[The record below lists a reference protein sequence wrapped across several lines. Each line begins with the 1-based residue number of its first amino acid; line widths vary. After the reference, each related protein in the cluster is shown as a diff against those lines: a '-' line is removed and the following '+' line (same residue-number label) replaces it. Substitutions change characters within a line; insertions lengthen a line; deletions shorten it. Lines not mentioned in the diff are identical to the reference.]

1 MENQDIFDMVIPE
14 GEFFKFTKIGDSI
27 KGTYVGKKDIPP
39 RLQFGA
45 QIGYHIKDENG
56 KAWIVAQGINKRIF
70 HERMDEIFFGQ
81 IVGFKFDRIK
91 PASTKGLNDTNII
104 NIYASPECI
113 DEKWLAAQQKLESFT
128 SGQRKST
135 TAPSKEDNDVDE
147 GPTPD
152 KNMFNG
158 KPFVVPSEAEPVGG
172 NIPQTEE
179 KPNEALN
186 AIRNLAS
193 TKGLTTGMNDKM
205 ADESIEQY
213 TGLPLT
219 EENLTKIIISLTGY
233 KA

>member
-135 TAPSKEDNDVDE
+135 TAPSKETTTSPFDLSTLV
-147 GPTPD
+147 TLA
-152 KNMFNG
+152 FSFLNG
-158 KPFVVPSEAEPVGG
+158 SP
-172 NIPQTEE
+172 
-179 KPNEALN
+179 
-186 AIRNLAS
+186 
-193 TKGLTTGMNDKM
+193 
-205 ADESIEQY
+205 
-213 TGLPLT
+213 
-219 EENLTKIIISLTGY
+219 IISIMSPLFMLISSTFGVSIFFISS
-233 KA
+233 